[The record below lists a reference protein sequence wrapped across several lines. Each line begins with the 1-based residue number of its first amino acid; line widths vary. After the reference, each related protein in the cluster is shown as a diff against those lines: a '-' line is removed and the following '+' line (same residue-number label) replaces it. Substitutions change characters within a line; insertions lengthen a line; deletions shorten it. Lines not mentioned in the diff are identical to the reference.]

1 LHAVRRPPHRRLGRH
16 GARSVTVLLLVAGLA
31 LAGAGVRNASAE
43 TPAQKITRLRNRAA
57 EVQASIDRM
66 NDQVETVVEQFNA
79 NHEARQATL
88 DRQRETTQRIDQ
100 ARKRL
105 AAATEVMGDRVR
117 AIYMGGPVTGLEQL
131 LEVRSVTD
139 AVTVSQ
145 YQQTASAS
153 DAQTVAAVQRNRQA
167 LESISAELNAQRRRQ
182 EQLQAQL
189 DGQRRDIQ
197 RQLADQQAFMSKLS
211 ADVKRAVAE
220 EQQRQEELRRQE
232 LARKLAAEKA
242 AAEKA
247 AREEAARQRAAR
259 AATAAAVSATSSGSD
274 PGSGSGSGGGPDSG
288 GSAGSDS
295 GGSSGGSDSGS
306 GSVSSSS
313 SVSRSS
319 SGGGS
324 SSGSSGSGNRSSG
337 SSSPASSGASA
348 PSSAA
353 RQAVAYAKAQLGKP
367 YIWGAEG
374 PRGFDCS
381 GLTMMAWKSA
391 GVSIPRVSGAQY
403 GIGRHINSMSA
414 LEPGDL
420 VFFGH
425 PIHHVGMYVG
435 NGTMIEAP
443 YTGANVRYHSI
454 NRSDYAGATRPTG

>member
-1 LHAVRRPPHRRLGRH
+1 MHVVRRPPHRRLGRL
-16 GARSVTVLLLVAGLA
+16 GARSVIVLLLVASLA

-43 TPAQKITRLRNRAA
+43 TPAQKITRLRNQAA

-79 NHEARQATL
+79 NHEALQGTL

-131 LEVRSVTD
+131 LEVRTVTE
-139 AVTVSQ
+139 AVTVSH
-145 YQQTASAS
+145 YQQTTNAS
-153 DAQTVAAVQRNRQA
+153 DAQTIAAVRRNRQA
-167 LESISAELNAQRRRQ
+167 LESIGAELNAQRRRQ

-189 DGQRRDIQ
+189 DAQRRDIQ

-247 AREEAARQRAAR
+247 AREEAARQRATR
-259 AATAAAVSATSSGSD
+259 VAAVAASSSLD
-274 PGSGSGSGGGPDSG
+274 SGSGSDSG

-295 GGSSGGSDSGS
+295 GS
-306 GSVSSSS
+306 GSVSSFSP
-313 SVSRSS
+313 VSRLS

-337 SSSPASSGASA
+337 SPSPVSSGASA

-391 GVSIPRVSGAQY
+391 GVSIPRVSRAQY

>member
-1 LHAVRRPPHRRLGRH
+1 LHVVRRPPHRRLGRH
-16 GARSVTVLLLVAGLA
+16 GARCVIVLLLVAGLA

-43 TPAQKITRLRNRAA
+43 TPAQKITRLRNQAA

-66 NDQVETVVEQFNA
+66 NDQVETVVEQYNA
-79 NHEARQATL
+79 NHEALQATL

-100 ARKRL
+100 ARRRL

-139 AVTVSQ
+139 AVTVNQ

-153 DAQTVAAVQRNRQA
+153 DAQTIAAVQRNRQA

-189 DGQRRDIQ
+189 DAQRRDIQ

-232 LARKLAAEKA
+232 LARKLAAERA

-259 AATAAAVSATSSGSD
+259 AAAAAAASSS
-274 PGSGSGSGGGPDSG
+274 SGSGGG
-288 GSAGSDS
+288 
-295 GGSSGGSDSGS
+295 
-306 GSVSSSS
+306 SVSSFSP
-313 SVSRSS
+313 VSQSS
-319 SGGGS
+319 SGGGP

-337 SSSPASSGASA
+337 SSSPVSSGAGA

-391 GVSIPRVSGAQY
+391 GVSIPRVSRAQY
-403 GIGRHINSMSA
+403 GIGRHISSMSA

-425 PIHHVGMYVG
+425 PIHHVGLYVG

>member
-1 LHAVRRPPHRRLGRH
+1 LHVVRRPPHRRLGRH
-16 GARSVTVLLLVAGLA
+16 GARSVIVLLLVAGPA

-43 TPAQKITRLRNRAA
+43 TPAQKITRLRNQAA

-66 NDQVETVVEQFNA
+66 NDQVETVVEQFNT
-79 NHEARQATL
+79 NHEALQATL
-88 DRQRETTQRIDQ
+88 DRQRETAQRIDQ

-105 AAATEVMGDRVR
+105 AAASEVMGDRVR

-145 YQQTASAS
+145 YQETASAS
-153 DAQTVAAVQRNRQA
+153 DAQTIAAVQRNRQA
-167 LESISAELNAQRRRQ
+167 LESISAELNAQRHQQ

-189 DGQRRDIQ
+189 DAQRRDIQ
-197 RQLADQQAFMSKLS
+197 RQLADQQAFMRRLS

-259 AATAAAVSATSSGSD
+259 SAASG
-274 PGSGSGSGGGPDSG
+274 GSGGG
-288 GSAGSDS
+288 AGSGDS
-295 GGSSGGSDSGS
+295 AGSDSGS
-306 GSVSSSS
+306 GSLSSSS
-313 SVSRSS
+313 SGSQAS
-319 SGGGS
+319 SGGAFS
-324 SSGSSGSGNRSSG
+324 AGSSGSGNRSSG
-337 SSSPASSGASA
+337 SSSPSSGTSA

-391 GVSIPRVSGAQY
+391 GVSIPRVSRAQY

>member
-1 LHAVRRPPHRRLGRH
+1 M
-16 GARSVTVLLLVAGLA
+16 LLVAGLA
-31 LAGAGVRNASAE
+31 LAGTGVRNASAE

-79 NHEARQATL
+79 NHEALQATL

-153 DAQTVAAVQRNRQA
+153 DAQTIAAVQRNRQA

-189 DGQRRDIQ
+189 DAQRRDIQ

-259 AATAAAVSATSSGSD
+259 AAAAAATSSSSD
-274 PGSGSGSGGGPDSG
+274 SGGGSGSG
-288 GSAGSDS
+288 
-295 GGSSGGSDSGS
+295 GGSDSGS
-306 GSVSSSS
+306 GSVSSSG

-324 SSGSSGSGNRSSG
+324 GSGSSGSGNRSSG
-337 SSSPASSGASA
+337 SSSPVSSGASA

>member
-1 LHAVRRPPHRRLGRH
+1 
-16 GARSVTVLLLVAGLA
+16 VAGLA

-43 TPAQKITRLRNRAA
+43 TPAQKITRLRNQAA

-66 NDQVETVVEQFNA
+66 NDQVETVVEQFNT
-79 NHEARQATL
+79 NHEALQATL
-88 DRQRETTQRIDQ
+88 DRQRETAQRIDQ

-105 AAATEVMGDRVR
+105 AAASEVMGDRVR

-131 LEVRSVTD
+131 LEVRSATD

-145 YQQTASAS
+145 YQETASAS
-153 DAQTVAAVQRNRQA
+153 DAQTIAAVQRNRQA
-167 LESISAELNAQRRRQ
+167 LESISAELNAQRRQQ

-189 DGQRRDIQ
+189 DAQRRDIQ
-197 RQLADQQAFMSKLS
+197 RQLADQQAFMRKLS

-259 AATAAAVSATSSGSD
+259 AAAAAASSSD
-274 PGSGSGSGGGPDSG
+274 SGGGSGSGE
-288 GSAGSDS
+288 GSAS
-295 GGSSGGSDSGS
+295 GGGSDSGS
-306 GSVSSSS
+306 GSVSHS
-313 SVSRSS
+313 SS
-319 SGGGS
+319 SGGSSAGS
-324 SSGSSGSGNRSSG
+324 SGFGNRPSGSSPPSSG
-337 SSSPASSGASA
+337 TSA

-391 GVSIPRVSGAQY
+391 GVSIPRVSRAQY

>member
-1 LHAVRRPPHRRLGRH
+1 M
-16 GARSVTVLLLVAGLA
+16 LLVAGLA
-31 LAGAGVRNASAE
+31 LAGTGVRNASAE

-79 NHEARQATL
+79 NHEALQATL

-153 DAQTVAAVQRNRQA
+153 DAQTIAAVQRNRQA

-189 DGQRRDIQ
+189 DAQRRDIQ

-259 AATAAAVSATSSGSD
+259 VAAAAATSSS
-274 PGSGSGSGGGPDSG
+274 SDSG

-306 GSVSSSS
+306 GSVSG

-324 SSGSSGSGNRSSG
+324 GSGSSGSGNRSSG
-337 SSSPASSGASA
+337 SSPPVSSGASA

>member
-1 LHAVRRPPHRRLGRH
+1 LHVVRRPPHRRLGRH
-16 GARSVTVLLLVAGLA
+16 GARSVIVLLLVAGLA

-43 TPAQKITRLRNRAA
+43 TPAQKITRLRNQAA

-66 NDQVETVVEQFNA
+66 NDQVETVVEQFNT
-79 NHEARQATL
+79 NHEALQATL
-88 DRQRETTQRIDQ
+88 DRQRETAQRIDQ

-105 AAATEVMGDRVR
+105 AAASEVMGDRVR

-145 YQQTASAS
+145 YQETASAS
-153 DAQTVAAVQRNRQA
+153 DAQTIAAVQRNRQA
-167 LESISAELNAQRRRQ
+167 LESISAELNAQRHQQ

-189 DGQRRDIQ
+189 DAQRRDIQ
-197 RQLADQQAFMSKLS
+197 RQLADQQAFMRRLS

-259 AATAAAVSATSSGSD
+259 SAASG
-274 PGSGSGSGGGPDSG
+274 GSGGG
-288 GSAGSDS
+288 AGSGDS
-295 GGSSGGSDSGS
+295 AGSDSGS
-306 GSVSSSS
+306 GSLSSSS
-313 SVSRSS
+313 SGSQAS
-319 SGGGS
+319 SGGAFS
-324 SSGSSGSGNRSSG
+324 AGSSGSGNRSSG
-337 SSSPASSGASA
+337 SSSPSSGTSA

-391 GVSIPRVSGAQY
+391 GVSIPRVSRAQY

>member
-16 GARSVTVLLLVAGLA
+16 GARSVLVLLLVAGLA
-31 LAGAGVRNASAE
+31 LAGAGARNASAE
-43 TPAQKITRLRNRAA
+43 APAQKITRLRNQAA

-66 NDQVETVVEQFNA
+66 NDRVETVVEQFNA
-79 NHEARQATL
+79 NHEALQATL

-105 AAATEVMGDRVR
+105 AAASEVMGDRVR

-145 YQQTASAS
+145 YQETASAS
-153 DAQTVAAVQRNRQA
+153 DAQTIAAVQRNRQA
-167 LESISAELNAQRRRQ
+167 LESISAELNAQRHQQ

-189 DGQRRDIQ
+189 DAQRRDIQ
-197 RQLADQQAFMSKLS
+197 RQLADQQAFMRRLS

-259 AATAAAVSATSSGSD
+259 SAASG
-274 PGSGSGSGGGPDSG
+274 GSGGG
-288 GSAGSDS
+288 AGSGDS
-295 GGSSGGSDSGS
+295 AGSDSGS
-306 GSVSSSS
+306 GSLSSSS
-313 SVSRSS
+313 SGSQAS
-319 SGGGS
+319 SGGAFS
-324 SSGSSGSGNRSSG
+324 AGSSGSGNRSSG
-337 SSSPASSGASA
+337 SSSPSSGTSA

-391 GVSIPRVSGAQY
+391 GVSIPRVSRAQY

>member
-1 LHAVRRPPHRRLGRH
+1 LHVVRRPPHRRLGRH
-16 GARSVTVLLLVAGLA
+16 GARCVIVLLLVAGLA

-43 TPAQKITRLRNRAA
+43 TPAQKITRLRNQAA

-66 NDQVETVVEQFNA
+66 NDQVETVVEQYNA
-79 NHEARQATL
+79 NHEALQATL

-139 AVTVSQ
+139 AVTVNQ

-153 DAQTVAAVQRNRQA
+153 DAQTIAAVQRNRQA
-167 LESISAELNAQRRRQ
+167 LESISAELNAQRRQQ
-182 EQLQAQL
+182 EQLQARL
-189 DGQRRDIQ
+189 DAQRRDIQ

-232 LARKLAAEKA
+232 LARKLAAERA

-259 AATAAAVSATSSGSD
+259 AAAAAAASSS
-274 PGSGSGSGGGPDSG
+274 SGSGGG
-288 GSAGSDS
+288 
-295 GGSSGGSDSGS
+295 
-306 GSVSSSS
+306 SVSSFSP
-313 SVSRSS
+313 VSQSS
-319 SGGGS
+319 SGGGP

-337 SSSPASSGASA
+337 SSSPVSSGAGA

-391 GVSIPRVSGAQY
+391 GVSIPRVSRAQY
-403 GIGRHINSMSA
+403 GIGRHISSMSA

-425 PIHHVGMYVG
+425 PIHHVGLYVG

>member
-1 LHAVRRPPHRRLGRH
+1 LHVVRRPPHRRLGRH
-16 GARSVTVLLLVAGLA
+16 GARSVIVLLLVAGPA

-43 TPAQKITRLRNRAA
+43 TPAQKITRLRNQAA

-66 NDQVETVVEQFNA
+66 NDQVETVVEQFNT
-79 NHEARQATL
+79 NHEALQATL
-88 DRQRETTQRIDQ
+88 DRQRETAQRIDQ

-105 AAATEVMGDRVR
+105 AAASEVMGDRVR

-145 YQQTASAS
+145 YQETASAS
-153 DAQTVAAVQRNRQA
+153 DAQTIAAVQRNRQA
-167 LESISAELNAQRRRQ
+167 LESISAELNAQRHQQ

-189 DGQRRDIQ
+189 DAQRRDIQ

-247 AREEAARQRAAR
+247 AREQAARQRAATAA
-259 AATAAAVSATSSGSD
+259 AATAAAATVSA
-274 PGSGSGSGGGPDSG
+274 GSGGGSISG
-288 GSAGSDS
+288 GGAGSGDS
-295 GGSSGGSDSGS
+295 AGSDSGS
-306 GSVSSSS
+306 GSLSSSS
-313 SVSRSS
+313 SESQAS

-324 SSGSSGSGNRSSG
+324 SAGSSGSGNHPSG
-337 SSSPASSGASA
+337 SSSSSGASA

-391 GVSIPRVSGAQY
+391 GVSIPRVSRAQY

-435 NGTMIEAP
+435 NGTMVEAP

>member
-1 LHAVRRPPHRRLGRH
+1 LHAVRRPPHRRPGRH
-16 GARSVTVLLLVAGLA
+16 GARSVIVLLLVAGLA

-79 NHEARQATL
+79 NHEALQATL

-153 DAQTVAAVQRNRQA
+153 DAQTIAAVQRNRQA

-189 DGQRRDIQ
+189 DAQRRDIQ

-259 AATAAAVSATSSGSD
+259 VAAAAATSSSSDSGGGSGSGGGSDSGGSD
-274 PGSGSGSGGGPDSG
+274 PGSGS
-288 GSAGSDS
+288 
-295 GGSSGGSDSGS
+295 
-306 GSVSSSS
+306 VSSSG

-324 SSGSSGSGNRSSG
+324 GSGSSGSGNRSSG
-337 SSSPASSGASA
+337 SSSPVSSGASA

>member
-1 LHAVRRPPHRRLGRH
+1 
-16 GARSVTVLLLVAGLA
+16 VAGLA

-43 TPAQKITRLRNRAA
+43 TPAQKITRLRNQAA

-79 NHEARQATL
+79 NHEALQATL

-105 AAATEVMGDRVR
+105 AAATEAMGDRVR

-153 DAQTVAAVQRNRQA
+153 DVQTIAAVQRNRQA
-167 LESISAELNAQRRRQ
+167 LESISADLNAQRRRQ

-189 DGQRRDIQ
+189 DAQRRDIQ

-247 AREEAARQRAAR
+247 AREEAARQRAAK
-259 AATAAAVSATSSGSD
+259 TAAVVVSATSSS
-274 PGSGSGSGGGPDSG
+274 
-288 GSAGSDS
+288 
-295 GGSSGGSDSGS
+295 SDSGS

-337 SSSPASSGASA
+337 SSPVSSGASA